1 MSASKVT
8 TFRIFNI
15 PKKILDS
22 IRNNPSFE
30 KLGASIEDLHHKNRL
45 RLENI
50 KAQNLTLLSETISCN
65 LCGNLVF
72 NSFLEQREHYKS
84 ETHLKNLSKK
94 IDSNNPEAIKK
105 LDILSS
111 LKKLSLDDNNLSSKG
126 GDSSDLAESDLFQD
140 SFKTNDSNA
149 SRIWFST
156 FPDINTETANSSNI
170 AIDQNSKNTLPETN
184 KIDQYGVYK
193 AVLFDKR
200 SKSHSSSTSLFEELT
215 NLQFDSKGSSQ
226 QQTDIYWSILLLS
239 GGHFAAGVFNNK
251 TGKLIAHKTIHR
263 YTTRKKQGKSQLSH
277 DKAKNR
283 VAKSAGAQIRRYNE
297 QKLLD
302 EVNET
307 LNSWKPYLLNSSRI
321 FQSTSK
327 ASRRVFFGGQ
337 DSVLLYDSPAIR
349 ICPIQIK
356 RPTLDEV
363 SKVYESL
370 SSVFIRKVDPVQR
383 PQSLSSKLNGTTA
396 DGKAAESPLDL
407 DQHTLDDLSESSDFE
422 SDGTLEPEPRPELVA
437 FLYEAAA
444 TIQDKSKSNEQVLN
458 YLETNKEMLLDAFLD
473 PATELR
479 YLEKCPSLKGNKTPT
494 LLFLATV
501 FERPES
507 IIFLLDHGD
516 DPSITN
522 GHPPIY
528 SSGKTAYEM
537 APNRSIRDV
546 FRKYRFDNEVVFE
559 HSLNPSDLHEFSEW
573 DSSRIPRGWKE
584 PDPTKMAAEA
594 SIKNDKGSSKANK
607 GSTSKSQAN
616 QKQKEPKKQLN
627 KSKQASKQSTNT
639 SATASTSA
647 STNNSQVPNGDKNP
661 GILNS
666 LKTNRTKLPNPS
678 GTKNNTFM
686 SSSQFSISS
695 GKTLAT
701 STRRMQQQSRTLQG
715 DLAAQ
720 RELRAKAAEA
730 RLARLQ

>member
-15 PKKILDS
+15 PKKIFDS

-84 ETHLKNLSKK
+84 ETHLKNLSKR
-94 IDSNNPEAIKK
+94 IDSSNPEAIKN
-105 LDILSS
+105 LDTLPS
-111 LKKLSLDDNNLSSKG
+111 LKKLSFDDNNLSHKDG
-126 GDSSDLAESDLFQD
+126 NSSGLAESDLYED
-140 SFKTNDSNA
+140 SLKTNDSNA

-156 FPDINTETANSSNI
+156 FPDINKENTNSSNV
-170 AIDQNSKNTLPETN
+170 ATDQSTTNTPPGTN

-200 SKSHSSSTSLFEELT
+200 SKSHSSSTSLFDELT
-215 NLQFDSKGSSQ
+215 NLQIDSKDSSQ

-337 DSVLLYDSPAIR
+337 DSVLLYD
-349 ICPIQIK
+349 
-356 RPTLDEV
+356 
-363 SKVYESL
+363 
-370 SSVFIRKVDPVQR
+370 PVQR
-383 PQSLSSKLNGTTA
+383 SQSPSSKLNDTTT
-396 DGKAAESPLDL
+396 DGKAAVSSLDL

-559 HSLNPSDLHEFSEW
+559 HSLNPSDVHEFSEW

-584 PDPTKMAAEA
+584 PDPTKMAPES

-607 GSTSKSQAN
+607 GSMSKSQAN

-627 KSKQASKQSTNT
+627 KNKQASKQSTST
-639 SATASTSA
+639 PATASTSA
-647 STNNSQVPNGDKNP
+647 STNNDQVSNGAKNS

-678 GTKNNTFM
+678 GAKNNTFM

-730 RLARLQ
+730 RLAGLQ